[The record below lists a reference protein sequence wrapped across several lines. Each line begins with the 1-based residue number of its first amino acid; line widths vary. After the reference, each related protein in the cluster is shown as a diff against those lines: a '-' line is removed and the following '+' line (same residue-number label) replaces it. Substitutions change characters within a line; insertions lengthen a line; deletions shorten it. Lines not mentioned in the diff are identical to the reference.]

1 MDIQS
6 AITAAWDKI
15 GGLVESLIVML
26 PNIVLALVVF
36 ILFFF
41 AARWLKL
48 LVKRI
53 TRRHRQARN
62 LGMVL
67 GRLAQGVVIL
77 IGLFVALSIVVPTF
91 RAGDLV
97 QLLGISGVAI
107 GFAFRDILQNFLA
120 GVLILLT
127 EPFQIDD
134 QIVFKDFEGTVEN
147 IQTRATTIKTYD
159 GRRIVIPNSELFTN
173 SVTVNTAYDSRRME
187 YDFGIGYGDDVDQA
201 KQLMLETID
210 SIDDILKDPAPD
222 VFLLELAESSVNIR
236 ARWWIKPPRR
246 IDDLI
251 SRDKVISA
259 IKQKLYVENGIDLP
273 YPTRQIL
280 FHDQT
285 EETDGDRARQR
296 EGWPSGNKK
305 VPKPRS
311 IGGSLKQLAEN
322 SASKNGNDGD
332 SQNLPTGDR
341 K

>member
-1 MDIQS
+1 M
-6 AITAAWDKI
+6 
-15 GGLVESLIVML
+15 VEIAHYATS
-26 PNIVLALVVF
+26 
-36 ILFFF
+36 
-41 AARWLKL
+41 
-48 LVKRI
+48 
-53 TRRHRQARN
+53 
-62 LGMVL
+62 
-67 GRLAQGVVIL
+67 RLCRYA
-77 IGLFVALSIVVPTF
+77 
-91 RAGDLV
+91 
-97 QLLGISGVAI
+97 
-107 GFAFRDILQNFLA
+107 
-120 GVLILLT
+120 
-127 EPFQIDD
+127 
-134 QIVFKDFEGTVEN
+134 
-147 IQTRATTIKTYD
+147 
-159 GRRIVIPNSELFTN
+159 
-173 SVTVNTAYDSRRME
+173 
-187 YDFGIGYGDDVDQA
+187 
-201 KQLMLETID
+201 LETID

-341 K
+341 